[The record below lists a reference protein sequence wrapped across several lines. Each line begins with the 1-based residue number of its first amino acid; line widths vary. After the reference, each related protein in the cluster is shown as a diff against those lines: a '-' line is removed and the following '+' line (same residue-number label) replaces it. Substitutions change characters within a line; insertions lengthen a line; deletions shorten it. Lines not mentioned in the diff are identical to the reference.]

1 MKRTSN
7 HRKNHVLKWKQSGL
21 SMKQYCLEHGISYW
35 SFRDWKMKFET
46 DGVQT
51 DAGIGFVEV
60 PVALSRAKKEYE
72 PIEIVLLNG
81 IRLLVNENSGMEH
94 LKDIVRVL
102 EGLS

>member
-1 MKRTSN
+1 MKRTSS

-35 SFRDWKMKFET
+35 SFREWKIKFET
-46 DGVQT
+46 EGEQT

-60 PVALSRAKKEYE
+60 PVALSPPQKGYE
-72 PIEIVLLNG
+72 PIEIVLLSG
-81 IRLLVNENSGMEH
+81 IRIIVKENSGTEY